1 MLELCDSIA
10 HFAIGFNEDIDMC
23 DIEVDNSL
31 HQSEGTDPSVRAAIE
46 RATKKFRSQCWK
58 EFEPVLE
65 DGVVVQERCK
75 HCDTLMA
82 AKRGAGTSSL
92 LTHLKRCKK
101 WTRNLRIVQDL
112 SSTLR
117 SPCGS
122 RLKDWSY
129 DPDVSRKELMRMIS
143 LHGFPFLVTEYD
155 GFRSFVSSLNP
166 LFKIPC
172 RTTARNECMKV
183 FHEKK
188 VALKKT
194 LQNENCRFSL
204 TTDMWTSNQTLGYI
218 VVTCHFID
226 AEWKL
231 QKRIIKFID
240 VKTPHTGVELFNNIQ
255 NCIQDWSIGP

>member
-1 MLELCDSIA
+1 MTQMYHEMI
-10 HFAIGFNEDIDMC
+10 
-23 DIEVDNSL
+23 
-31 HQSEGTDPSVRAAIE
+31 
-46 RATKKFRSQCWK
+46 
-58 EFEPVLE
+58 
-65 DGVVVQERCK
+65 
-75 HCDTLMA
+75 
-82 AKRGAGTSSL
+82 
-92 LTHLKRCKK
+92 
-101 WTRNLRIVQDL
+101 
-112 SSTLR
+112 
-117 SPCGS
+117 
-122 RLKDWSY
+122 
-129 DPDVSRKELMRMIS
+129 MRMIS

-188 VALKKT
+188 VALKET

-218 VVTCHFID
+218 VVNYHFID
-226 AEWKL
+226 AEWQL

-255 NCIQDWSIGP
+255 NCIQDWSIEDKLFGITLDNAAANNSMIDLLRHNLVDKNFLPAEGKLLHH

>member
-65 DGVVVQERCK
+65 DGVVVQGRCK
-75 HCDTLMA
+75 HCDTMMA

-101 WTRNLRIVQDL
+101 RTRNLRIVQDL

-122 RLKDWSY
+122 RLRIGAMTQMY
-129 DPDVSRKELMRMIS
+129 
-143 LHGFPFLVTEYD
+143 
-155 GFRSFVSSLNP
+155 
-166 LFKIPC
+166 
-172 RTTARNECMKV
+172 
-183 FHEKK
+183 HEK
-188 VALKKT
+188 
-194 LQNENCRFSL
+194 SL
-204 TTDMWTSNQTLGYI
+204 
-218 VVTCHFID
+218 C
-226 AEWKL
+226 E
-231 QKRIIKFID
+231 
-240 VKTPHTGVELFNNIQ
+240 
-255 NCIQDWSIGP
+255 